1 VPSKLKEERK
11 PEWRVFFLTKK
22 QFTVVKLKKKKLK
35 FGGLFQF
42 DSKFKVELV
51 NLTNMSF

>member
-22 QFTVVKLKKKKLK
+22 QFTVVKLKKKIEVW
-35 FGGLFQF
+35 GLI
-42 DSKFKVELV
+42 SV
-51 NLTNMSF
+51 